1 VPKATKLSLA
11 AVRMLQEKHL
21 AQLAT
26 VMPDGTP
33 QLTPV
38 WVDVEDDG
46 SYVLINT
53 VADRLKVRNARNNAA
68 VAVSVVDANDWQRYV
83 IVRGKVAELTTEGA
97 DEHIEK
103 LSWKYRGAAF
113 HHPGD
118 QRVILRIKPDFVM
131 ERKA

>member
-1 VPKATKLSLA
+1 MPKATKLSLA

>member
-1 VPKATKLSLA
+1 MPKASTLSAA
-11 AVRMLQEKHL
+11 AVQMLKEKHL

-26 VMPDGTP
+26 LMADGTP

-46 SYVLINT
+46 SHVLINT
-53 VADRLKVRNARNNAA
+53 VAGRLKVRNASKNAA
-68 VAVSVVDANDWQRYV
+68 VAVSVVDANDWRRYV
-83 IVRGKVAELTTEGA
+83 IVRGKVAALLTEGA

-131 ERKA
+131 EQNA

>member
-1 VPKATKLSLA
+1 MPRADRLSPEA
-11 AVRMLQEKHL
+11 IKMLQEKQI

-26 VMPDGTP
+26 IMPDGSP

-46 SYVLINT
+46 SHVLINT
-53 VADRLKVRNARNNAA
+53 VEGRLKAKNTERDAR
-68 VAVSVVDANDWQRYV
+68 VAVSVVDSENWQRV
-83 IVRGKVAELTTEGA
+83 VTVRGRIVEQRREGA

-103 LSWKYRGAAF
+103 LAWKYLGKPF

-118 QRVILRIKPDFVM
+118 QRLILRIKPEWVTQ
-131 ERKA
+131 RNV